1 MWKRFIARAI
11 KIITL
16 GLLTQYLDLPRK
28 KKKKDPVPEPD
39 TEPSV

>member
-1 MWKRFIARAI
+1 MWKRFLARAI

-28 KKKKDPVPEPD
+28 KKKQVD
-39 TEPSV
+39 EPSVEPSGN